1 MRGVMRTCIVCV
13 GVACT
18 AMAVAAPA
26 GNPREKYKLATQLD
40 ESGDPEKALPVI
52 DEGLATA
59 PRDLP
64 LLQLKGDVLL
74 KLREYSGAIAAY
86 EAYLAAGASGRNRLE
101 AQKIVRALSAA
112 LSTFLEVTAASGPVT
127 VFLDTKTQ
135 GVFCTA
141 TPSCRRSAMPGDY
154 KVIAARPGFER
165 WTGRV
170 TGEKDRT
177 ATLDGALVA

>member
-52 DEGLATA
+52 DEGLASA

-64 LLQLKGDVLL
+64 LLQLKGAVLL
-74 KLREYSGAIAAY
+74 KLRDFSGAIAAY
-86 EAYLAAGASGRNRLE
+86 QAYIAAGATGQNRVE
-101 AQKIVRALSAA
+101 AQKIIRALSAA
-112 LSTFLEVTAASGPVT
+112 PSTFLEITAARGPT
-127 VFLDTKTQ
+127 TIFLDTKTQ

-141 TPSCRRSAMPGDY
+141 APSCSRSVLPGDY
-154 KVIAARPGFER
+154 KV
-165 WTGRV
+165 
-170 TGEKDRT
+170 
-177 ATLDGALVA
+177 